1 MTNPLP
7 SLRSTAEIRVRTG
20 DAGSFVVGS
29 SMELTGVAVVAE
41 ISEDAGVS
49 EDTMVVGVAEEAKD
63 TVEVRAV

>member
-1 MTNPLP
+1 
-7 SLRSTAEIRVRTG
+7 
-20 DAGSFVVGS
+20 
-29 SMELTGVAVVAE
+29 MELTGVAVVAE